1 MMTMK
6 EKEIAEN
13 KIIPY
18 LEKLGWPL
26 ELVSQ
31 YGRVPVQMGTDV
43 KWADIVL
50 YIVKNNV
57 KIPYLVLEVKS
68 NLNNIEDAKKQAES
82 YSKFLNT
89 NYFGITDGENHFFFL
104 RNNRGD
110 VIPIKDLPM
119 PDNECLLITEKTKSK
134 PDFMSYKEGEI
145 EKIEYPRELYKKLD
159 RYFEMLKNDENFS
172 SGISALHDVR
182 DIHFALIEKLKKIF
196 NNIDKLKSKEF
207 KNIFDDGTILCKLP
221 NKNRIFED
229 VDKNFNKIKKF
240 LRIIKNF
247 NGDPEILQRL
257 LDTKNKLHIKGM
269 GIYYITQFLYGA
281 QPEKFVVIEDNLIET
296 LQRLGLIDVH
306 VKKNAKG
313 YLFINDICKKLNAT
327 IFKDYVEKY
336 GKEFDFGLAN
346 VHNFLWHYNTID

>member
-1 MMTMK
+1 MMMTMK

-119 PDNECLLITEKTKSK
+119 PDNECLLITEKTK
-134 PDFMSYKEGEI
+134 P
-145 EKIEYPRELYKKLD
+145 IEYMVKMSKSVCTQCTECTNLCPRYLIGYDLKPHLIMRQINYGLYFPQLIIENAFLCSECGLCEYACAMGLSPRIVIKEIKKELKVQG
-159 RYFEMLKNDENFS
+159 FS
-172 SGISALHDVR
+172 PSFQNVNRPVR
-182 DIHFALIEKLKKIF
+182 DIREYRKVPTSRLINRLHLAKYADYVTNNLIQTNPDRVEIMLKQHIGEPSYAIVQVGDMVKEGSLIAKIPDGAIGS
-196 NNIDKLKSKEF
+196 NIHASISGKVLIADK
-207 KNIFDDGTILCKLP
+207 D
-221 NKNRIFED
+221 
-229 VDKNFNKIKKF
+229 
-240 LRIIKNF
+240 RII
-247 NGDPEILQRL
+247 
-257 LDTKNKLHIKGM
+257 
-269 GIYYITQFLYGA
+269 
-281 QPEKFVVIEDNLIET
+281 IE
-296 LQRLGLIDVH
+296 R
-306 VKKNAKG
+306 
-313 YLFINDICKKLNAT
+313 
-327 IFKDYVEKY
+327 
-336 GKEFDFGLAN
+336 
-346 VHNFLWHYNTID
+346 